1 MFMFIL
7 ENEDL
12 RIRIVTKGA
21 EMQSI
26 YNKKNGLEYLWKGDP
41 AIWGKHSPVLFPI
54 VGTLKNDAYF
64 FEGASY
70 TLGRHGFARDRDFIP
85 AAQTNDAITLRLIS
99 SEATRPVFP
108 FSFEF
113 DITYAIRNNKL
124 IVTYGVTNSGE
135 QPMFFSV
142 GGHPAF
148 KVPLEEKSKYEDY
161 YLEFE
166 KEENAGRWPISPE
179 GLIEK
184 NLIPLLD
191 HTTILPVTKELF
203 SRDALVF
210 KHLQSSRVKLRSH
223 TSDAGLEM
231 DFTGFPYLGIW
242 AAKGADFLCIEPWCG
257 IADSTDSNQ
266 ELTEKEG
273 IISLKAGGVFERSW
287 SVGLF

>member
-1 MFMFIL
+1 MFIL

-54 VGTLKNDAYF
+54 VGTLKNDAYL

-85 AAQTNDAITLRLIS
+85 ASQTGTAITLRLLS
-99 SEATRPVFP
+99 SEATLPVFP
-108 FSFEF
+108 FSFGF
-113 DITYAIRNNKL
+113 DISYAIRKNKL
-124 IVTYGVTNSGE
+124 TVTYSVSNRGDKL
-135 QPMFFSV
+135 MFFSV

-148 KVPLEEKSKYEDY
+148 KVPLEEKSRYEDY
-161 YLEFE
+161 YLEFD
-166 KEENAGRWPISPE
+166 KEENAGRWPISPK
-179 GLIEK
+179 GLIETS
-184 NLIPLLD
+184 PLPMLD
-191 HTTILPVTKELF
+191 HTKILPVARELF
-203 SRDALVF
+203 SRDAIVF
-210 KHLQSSRVKLRSH
+210 KHLQSSRVKLLSH
-223 TSDAGLEM
+223 TSGAGLEM

-242 AAKGADFLCIEPWCG
+242 AAKQADFLCIEPWCG

-266 ELTEKEG
+266 ELTAKEG
-273 IISLKAGGVFERSW
+273 IVALKEGEVFERSW
-287 SVGLF
+287 SVELF